1 MYTPHGS
8 NALVDEVHVAGAVDE
23 VEQVRLPGGALQHH
37 GHRARFDGQASL
49 LLVDASV
56 GVPYLLRWVE
66 RLHPGNAKQRE
77 VLSVSG
83 GCQQKLSKYV
93 PRRTITYVGIYL
105 LFLCLFFVYVF
116 GVGEGWNKVKTC
128 RFVLHT
134 K

>member
-37 GHRARFDGQASL
+37 GHRARLDGQASL

-56 GVPYLLRWVE
+56 GVPYLLRGVE

-77 VLSVSG
+77 ILFRVVVN
-83 GCQQKLSKYV
+83 KSK
-93 PRRTITYVGIYL
+93 
-105 LFLCLFFVYVF
+105 
-116 GVGEGWNKVKTC
+116 
-128 RFVLHT
+128 
-134 K
+134 